1 MSRFSKYGI
10 CELSRDFPTNK
21 ACLEFVFD
29 AVHDRRCSCGGVFSL
44 RKNRKSF
51 RCGRCKHELAP
62 LKGTIFEKSS
72 TPLIL
77 WFHAMLL
84 FSNAK
89 SGISAMEL
97 KRNLSVTRK
106 CAWRMLSLLR
116 SSLVQGSQKLSGTV
130 EVDQTYLGGRVRGRS
145 MSNTFK
151 AKALAIAVIERRGEV
166 RVKVIENKDKISVGR
181 FITEHVDRLG
191 TRLMTDQDQ
200 GYIDTDKLYETH
212 MINHQKKEFVRGDIH
227 VNTVESFWAH
237 VKRCLRGTYKS
248 VSKKHAQSYLNAFAF
263 HYNNAHNDRL
273 RFELLI
279 QLVLLSGA
287 KTRTGA

>member
-1 MSRFSKYGI
+1 MYGFSKYGI
-10 CELSRDFPTNK
+10 RELSRDFPTNK
-21 ACLEFVFD
+21 SCLEFVFD

-51 RCGRCKHELAP
+51 RCGRCKHEIAP

-72 TPLIL
+72 TPLVL

-116 SSLVQGSQKLSGTV
+116 SSLTQGPKKLSGIV
-130 EVDQTYLGGRVRGRS
+130 EADQTYIGGRSRGKS
-145 MSNTFK
+145 MGDAFK
-151 AKALAIAVIERRGEV
+151 AKSLAMAVIERHGEV
-166 RVKVIENKDKISVGR
+166 RVKVIENKGKVSTGKFV
-181 FITEHVDRLG
+181 TEHVERLG
-191 TRLMTDQDQ
+191 TRLMTDEDQ

-212 MINHQKKEFVRGDIH
+212 MVNHEKKEYVRGDVH

-237 VKRCLRGTYKS
+237 VKRCLKGTYKS
-248 VSKKHAQSYLNAFAF
+248 VSKKHVQSYLDAFAF

-273 RFELLI
+273 RFELLL

-287 KTRTGA
+287 KTRTGV